1 MDLLMDK
8 TETPASTVLPFAK
21 LAEKANMGKEPAGT
35 FNLVVSNLVQHF
47 RSSGTDKDTKSK
59 FFSDGELVQYDE
71 GFKRLE
77 QSHMRVKLVNELF
90 TSQTA
95 RVVIER
101 YEDDPAPNLN
111 GSYCIFGGCSGI
123 GDEIEPSAIFV
134 LKSNIYDYIEKAFVM
149 ANPQIELELEFI
161 KSIQREEMSLTF
173 DKPPN
178 PENGL
183 TTNHFTLDSDI
194 GIGLWYARCKLIE
207 IKNVQNAG

>member
-1 MDLLMDK
+1 MDK

-111 GSYCIFGGCSGI
+111 GSYCIFGGASGV
-123 GDEIEPSAIFV
+123 GDVPTPSAIFV

-149 ANPQIELELEFI
+149 PNPQIKLELEFT

-194 GIGLWYARCKLIE
+194 GIGLWYAHCKLIE
-207 IKNVQNAG
+207 IKNVRNAG

>member
-1 MDLLMDK
+1 MDQ
-8 TETPASTVLPFAK
+8 TETPPSTVLRFAK
-21 LAEKANMGKEPAGT
+21 MVEKANIGREPAGT
-35 FNLVVSNLVQHF
+35 FNLIASNLVQHF
-47 RSSGTDKDTKSK
+47 WSYGTEKDTKSK
-59 FFSDGELVQYDE
+59 FFADSELIQYGED
-71 GFKRLE
+71 FNRLD

-101 YEDDPAPNLN
+101 YEDTLNPNLN
-111 GSYCIFGGCSGI
+111 ESYCVFGGASGV
-123 GDEIEPSAIFV
+123 GDTPTPSAMFV

-149 ANPQIELELEFI
+149 PNPQIEFELKFT

-178 PENGL
+178 PENFL

-194 GIGLWYARCKLIE
+194 GIGLWYAHCKLRE
-207 IKNVQNAG
+207 IKNVDQ

>member
-59 FFSDGELVQYDE
+59 FFADGELVQYGE
-71 GFKRLE
+71 GLQRLE
-77 QSHMRVKLVNELF
+77 QSNMRVKLVNELF

-95 RVVIER
+95 SVAIER
-101 YEDDPAPNLN
+101 YEDDPAPNLSE
-111 GSYCIFGGCSGI
+111 SYCIFGGCSGI

-194 GIGLWYARCKLIE
+194 GIGLWYARCKLYKIQ
-207 IKNVQNAG
+207 NAQNAG